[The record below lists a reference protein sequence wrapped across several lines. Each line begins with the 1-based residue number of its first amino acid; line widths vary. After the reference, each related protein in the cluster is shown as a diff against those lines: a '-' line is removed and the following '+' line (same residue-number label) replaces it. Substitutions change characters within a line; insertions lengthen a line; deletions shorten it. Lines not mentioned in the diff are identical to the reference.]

1 LNEIAE
7 AEIPVLLPLHPR
19 TQKALA
25 ALGLRLRSPR
35 LQLAEPAPYLD
46 MLSLEAEA
54 RLVLTDSGGVQ
65 KEAFLLRV
73 PCLTLREDT
82 EWVETVEAGW
92 NALVGAKEER
102 IVAATKRLLHDPPP
116 PPAIPPY
123 GDGHAAE
130 RIVGILMGHEA

>member
-1 LNEIAE
+1 
-7 AEIPVLLPLHPR
+7 
-19 TQKALA
+19 
-25 ALGLRLRSPR
+25 
-35 LQLAEPAPYLD
+35 

-73 PCLTLREDT
+73 PCLTLREET

-116 PPAIPPY
+116 PPVVPVPY
-123 GDGHAAE
+123 GDGRAAE
-130 RIVGILMGHEA
+130 RIVEVLSSVSQ